1 MNSILPI
8 DADKRDIALKYL
20 SICARKV
27 AEARGDYDQAFAQVR
42 DLKHYI
48 ELAKQYGCTEREM
61 MFALGYNA
69 DQYAHAAKAI

>member
-1 MNSILPI
+1 MTTSLTI
-8 DADKRDIALKYL
+8 DSDKRDIALKYL

-27 AEARGDYDQAFAQVR
+27 AEARGDYDEAFAQVR
-42 DLKHYI
+42 ALKHYI

-61 MFALGYNA
+61 MFALGYNV